1 MVLVVDDDQGVRE
14 LAFDI
19 LSRVGLHVVTAVDG
33 REGVEAFARNA
44 DDIRLVLLDR
54 TMPTMGGFEAFQKI
68 RKIRPNAEVV
78 LVSGYSEERAAA
90 ELAGLGL
97 AGFLQKPFLP
107 ETLVDLVRTVIEG
120 PAAFKV

>member
-1 MVLVVDDDQGVRE
+1 
-14 LAFDI
+14 
-19 LSRVGLHVVTAVDG
+19 VGLQVITAADG
-33 REGVEAFARNA
+33 REGVEVFARNA
-44 DDIRLVLLDR
+44 DEIRLVLLDR

-68 RKIRPNAEVV
+68 RKIRPEAQVV

-107 ETLVDLVRTVIEG
+107 ETLVDIARKVVEG
-120 PAAFKV
+120 ASFNKV